1 MVSLH
6 CMRMAVC
13 LPVCSPLRL
22 HRDLIESR
30 SLRHFHPVFSSVRV
44 TRSSSAGRFTT
55 TTGSSAT
62 PGRIASPRGLARA
75 INIAVMMWSTST
87 GLPLVRSGTFAA
99 QPPPLRVKLTQ
110 ERSGFGIRGFLTRS
124 TRLPEVRTKL
134 GSQQHI
140 HLHSDPSLA
149 SRRALTPLARMAG
162 RLVSS
167 GTLGF
172 CFIFCFLFS
181 YDGTFTRVFRPMQG
195 SPPSG
200 FQLFNFGILSDTL
213 LDLPVMKHYP
223 PPPSRHLSLV

>member
-1 MVSLH
+1 
-6 CMRMAVC
+6 
-13 LPVCSPLRL
+13 
-22 HRDLIESR
+22 
-30 SLRHFHPVFSSVRV
+30 
-44 TRSSSAGRFTT
+44 
-55 TTGSSAT
+55 
-62 PGRIASPRGLARA
+62 
-75 INIAVMMWSTST
+75 MWSTST

-99 QPPPLRVKLTQ
+99 QPPPLRVELTQ
-110 ERSGFGIRGFLTRS
+110 EISGFGIRGFLTRS

-181 YDGTFTRVFRPMQG
+181 YGGTFTHVFRPMQG
-195 SPPSG
+195 SPPLHRAHARGEPLRRRSG
-200 FQLFNFGILSDTL
+200 QVTDKSLHQPRIRSSWYPARSVLPDFTIELLMTIIIYFTLFKEVFSSLSTKSQ
-213 LDLPVMKHYP
+213 P
-223 PPPSRHLSLV
+223 R

>member
-1 MVSLH
+1 
-6 CMRMAVC
+6 
-13 LPVCSPLRL
+13 
-22 HRDLIESR
+22 
-30 SLRHFHPVFSSVRV
+30 
-44 TRSSSAGRFTT
+44 
-55 TTGSSAT
+55 
-62 PGRIASPRGLARA
+62 
-75 INIAVMMWSTST
+75 
-87 GLPLVRSGTFAA
+87 
-99 QPPPLRVKLTQ
+99 
-110 ERSGFGIRGFLTRS
+110 
-124 TRLPEVRTKL
+124 
-134 GSQQHI
+134 
-140 HLHSDPSLA
+140 
-149 SRRALTPLARMAG
+149 MAG